1 MVKAQ
6 GTLPE
11 CFGFTFDSKGFETQV
26 ASVAAVMSASKI
38 VLETGSSPDVDAY
51 LKEVNQRLTKA
62 GIDILLEEV
71 NRQYEEWLKTK

>member
-1 MVKAQ
+1 M
-6 GTLPE
+6 
-11 CFGFTFDSKGFETQV
+11 

-38 VLETGSSPDVDAY
+38 VLETGSSPNVDAY